1 MNELRLATRA
11 SKLALVQAR
20 GVAQLLEQTHP
31 GLRVR
36 LIEVDTEGDHN
47 RTSPVAAL
55 TEMGAFVRAVQL
67 RVIDGDADLA
77 VHSLKDLPTLGP
89 PALTLAAFPVRESP
103 FDAIVGRDFAELK
116 PGSVVGTG
124 SPRRVAQLRF
134 LRSDLRTTELR
145 GNVDTRLMKLER
157 GDVDAAVLAEA
168 GLRRL
173 GHQDSIVRVLSP
185 DEMVP
190 APGQGALAVETL
202 AGGEAQ
208 RLVAAIDDPAVRRT
222 VATERE
228 LLTQTGAGCRSALGA
243 LATTTGDAIGLH
255 AFVADERGPRHA
267 QVSGSDP
274 VETAGLA
281 RKELGL

>member
-1 MNELRLATRA
+1 MDELRLATRA

-20 GVAQLLEQTHP
+20 RVAQLLEQTHP
-31 GLRVR
+31 GIRVH
-36 LIEVDTEGDHN
+36 LIELDSAGDQD
-47 RTSPVAAL
+47 RTSPVAVL
-55 TEMGAFVRAVQL
+55 TEMGAFVRAVQ
-67 RVIDGDADLA
+67 RKVIDGEADLA
-77 VHSLKDLPTLGP
+77 VHSLKDLPTFGP
-89 PALTLAAFPVRESP
+89 PGLTLAAFPVRESP
-103 FDAIVGRDFAELK
+103 FDAIVGRDLAELE

-134 LRSDLRTTELR
+134 LRPDVRTTELR
-145 GNVDTRLMKLER
+145 GNVDTRLMKVER

-173 GHQDSIVRVLSP
+173 GYQGSIVRVFAP

-202 AGGEAQ
+202 GGGEAE
-208 RLVAAIDDPAVRRT
+208 RLVAVIDDPTVRRT
-222 VATERE
+222 VETERE

-255 AFVADERGPRHA
+255 AFVEDERGPRHVR
-267 QVSGSDP
+267 VSGSDP

>member
-20 GVAQLLEQTHP
+20 QIARLLEQTHP
-31 GLRVR
+31 GLLVH
-36 LIEVDTEGDHN
+36 LIEVDSVGDQD
-47 RTSPVAAL
+47 RTSPVAGL
-55 TEMGAFVRAVQL
+55 TEMGAFVRAVQQ

-77 VHSLKDLPTLGP
+77 VHSLKDLPTFGP

-103 FDAIVGRDFAELK
+103 FDAIVGRDIAELEA
-116 PGSVVGTG
+116 GSTVGTG
-124 SPRRVAQLRF
+124 SPRRVAQLRSV
-134 LRSDLRTTELR
+134 RPDLLTTELR
-145 GNVDTRLMKLER
+145 GNVDTRLMKVER
-157 GDVDAAVLAEA
+157 GDVDAALLAEA

-173 GHQDSIVRVLSP
+173 GYQASIVRILSP

-202 AGGEAQ
+202 AGSEVE
-208 RLVAAIDDPAVRRT
+208 RLVAAIDAPTVRRT
-222 VATERE
+222 VETERE

-243 LATTTGDAIGLH
+243 LAAITGDAIGLH
-255 AFVADERGPRHA
+255 AFVEDERGPRHV